1 MKDRATLCNLL
12 TFVLAVLLAGT
23 VILTRTT
30 EGTFQTYMY
39 WTVAVLGAAAAGVTF
54 WKGVN
59 ESAIKRQLQEQQ
71 KKALE
76 LVADV
81 EFRAKTQMNGALL
94 GVADR
99 LRAVAATTA
108 SGKPDISGFRN
119 DAVHA
124 AGAMLSNEAPRVA
137 YFVVSNPIAVEGREM
152 KREATFAPLR
162 LDEFT
167 STFIEGEDRDS
178 NVWRLLK
185 TDAAD
190 YQPDIQAHTPE
201 GFDANRHRA
210 YRSYV
215 SVAVRVDGI
224 EFGMLTANTLEVDG
238 FSPVD
243 IAMLCVVARLLAAG
257 EAAAMTSRDLNTARM
272 SKNTV
277 GTSTSTSMIEPKE
290 ADDDDE

>member
-1 MKDRATLCNLL
+1 
-12 TFVLAVLLAGT
+12 
-23 VILTRTT
+23 
-30 EGTFQTYMY
+30 MY
-39 WTVAVLGAAAAGVTF
+39 WVAGALGAATAAVALF
-54 WKGVN
+54 KAYNEHAVKG
-59 ESAIKRQLQEQQ
+59 ELQKQQ
-71 KKALE
+71 KKAE
-76 LVADV
+76 DQVADV

-152 KREATFAPLR
+152 KREATFAPRR

-167 STFIEGEDRDS
+167 STFIEGDERDS

-190 YQPDIQAHTPE
+190 YQPDIQADAPE

-277 GTSTSTSMIEPKE
+277 GTPTSTSMIEPKE